1 MDAGSEYHRDL
12 ADEVAKLQRLFG
24 GGELTSF
31 PEFKFTGDQE
41 PQIRSESVRQH
52 RPNVSTAGGTP
63 TQKKNPIKTLKY
75 LFFFFSE
82 PTFDN
87 VSHK

>member
-1 MDAGSEYHRDL
+1 MVDAGSEYHRDL

-31 PEFKFTGDQE
+31 PEFKFTGE
-41 PQIRSESVRQH
+41 FRSETV

-63 TQKKNPIKTLKY
+63 TQKKKPIKTLKY